1 MILSSLSLIPTTRM
15 LSPILTSW
23 TMILKRNPKTILNLL
38 SLKIRLWNQSQRSS
52 QTPMRTTNLMTRIQ
66 TIRMHRTTNLNLRS
80 LTRNSIRTIPTKSLN
95 WRSMRKHSSRPDRRR
110 PIAIRSLKVPPKRS
124 VSIEPSKVA
133 VQSDSFA
140 GRFVSCLRA
149 LFRFIVSGWQ
159 AGDYCTAGQS

>member
-1 MILSSLSLIPTTRM
+1 MILSSRIPTTRM

-38 SLKIRLWNQSQRSS
+38 SLKIRLWRQSQRSS
-52 QTPMRTTNLMTRIQ
+52 QNPMRMTILMIRIPTNRTCRTTNQ
-66 TIRMHRTTNLNLRS
+66 NLRS

-95 WRSMRKHSSRPDRRR
+95 WRSRRKHSSRPGRRR

-133 VQSDSFA
+133 VQSDSFV